1 MENKSSMDNGGGS
14 VKPNFLG
21 IGAPK
26 CGTTWLSEVLRKHP
40 EIFVAHGKELVYF
53 VSEKQFRKGERW
65 YLDHFSK
72 VTTESAIGEFSVS
85 YLGGGAATAERIQ
98 EFSPEMKLIA
108 VFRDPVHRAWSHYR
122 WLQQLGKC
130 NLSFVEALKNDRH
143 IVNDSMYFKNLSCYF
158 DRFSRDNI
166 LIIRYEDIKNEPMTV
181 QQSVYGFLGVDSSFD
196 SGITKKV
203 IGKTIKPRSR
213 FLENAR
219 IKMHTFFRTR
229 GLSVFITLFKRL
241 GLSNLYRQLNNDYS
255 GARKISKKEYDEAS
269 TYFRED
275 VDRLMNVTNLDIN
288 DWLVWKG

>member
-1 MENKSSMDNGGGS
+1 MENKASVDNGGCAA
-14 VKPNFLG
+14 KPNFLG

-53 VSEKQFRKGERW
+53 VSEKQFRKGEKW

-72 VTTESAIGEFSVS
+72 VTTEPAVGEFSVS
-85 YLGGGAATAERIQ
+85 YLGGGAATAERIH
-98 EFSPEMKLIA
+98 EFSPDMKLIA

-130 NLSFVEALKNDRH
+130 DLTFSEALKTDKH

-158 DRFSRDNI
+158 DRFNRDNI
-166 LIIRYEDIKNEPMTV
+166 LIIRFEDIKNDPLSV
-181 QQSVYGFLGVDSSFD
+181 QQNVYDFLGVDGNFD

-219 IKMHTFFRTR
+219 IKVHTFLR
-229 GLSVFITLFKRL
+229 KRAP
-241 GLSNLYRQLNNDYS
+241 S
-255 GARKISKKEYDEAS
+255 
-269 TYFRED
+269 
-275 VDRLMNVTNLDIN
+275 
-288 DWLVWKG
+288 